1 MSVLPAG
8 FAEALVQ
15 LLQGLQS
22 KENTVRTQAEEQLN
36 TEWVAQ
42 RPDVLLIGL
51 AEQIQGAQDANVSRT
66 PCSCLKSKINSLG

>member
-8 FAEALVQ
+8 FAEALIQ

-22 KENTVRTQAEEQLN
+22 KDNAVRTQAEEQLN
-36 TEWVAQ
+36 TEWVGQ

-51 AEQIQGAQDANVSRT
+51 AEQIQASQDVTVRAPISE
-66 PCSCLKSKINSLG
+66 CLQ